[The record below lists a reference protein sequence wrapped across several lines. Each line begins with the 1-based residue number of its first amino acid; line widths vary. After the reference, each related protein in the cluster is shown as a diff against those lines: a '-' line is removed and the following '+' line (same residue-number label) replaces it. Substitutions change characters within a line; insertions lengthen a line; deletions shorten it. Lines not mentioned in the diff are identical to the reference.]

1 LAHGKVKPA
10 FMIFQDFITGW
21 PKQSIFIHVI
31 SRNYFYVRKKYKQ
44 HASHNSIAKT
54 PLPRHRNLSGV
65 KKATEATHMIATVKC
80 HRKT

>member
-1 LAHGKVKPA
+1 MLFHATT
-10 FMIFQDFITGW
+10 FM
-21 PKQSIFIHVI
+21 SE
-31 SRNYFYVRKKYKQ
+31 KKYKQ

-80 HRKT
+80 HGKT